1 MTQSAI
7 KELQIDSIIK
17 SLEKTVN
24 ELSNLVKVVEQ
35 LKARVE
41 ELNYKLSETRQD
53 VVNTEDRISR
63 LTICN

>member
-1 MTQSAI
+1 MET
-7 KELQIDSIIK
+7 ELK
-17 SLEKTVN
+17 LLEKTIN
-24 ELSNLVKVVEQ
+24 ELDNLVKVVEQ
-35 LKARVE
+35 LKARVD

>member
-1 MTQSAI
+1 MET
-7 KELQIDSIIK
+7 ELK
-17 SLEKTVN
+17 LLEKTVN

-35 LKARVE
+35 LKARVD

>member
-1 MTQSAI
+1 MET
-7 KELQIDSIIK
+7 ELK
-17 SLEKTVN
+17 LLEKTIN
-24 ELSNLVKVVEQ
+24 ELNNLVKVVEQ
-35 LKARVE
+35 LKARVD

>member
-1 MTQSAI
+1 MTHSAI

-35 LKARVE
+35 LKARVD

>member
-1 MTQSAI
+1 MET
-7 KELQIDSIIK
+7 ELK
-17 SLEKTVN
+17 LLEKTVN
-24 ELSNLVKVVEQ
+24 ELDNLVKVVEQ
-35 LKARVE
+35 LKARVD

>member
-1 MTQSAI
+1 MTHSAI
-7 KELQIDSIIK
+7 KEFQIDSIIK

-24 ELSNLVKVVEQ
+24 ELSNLVKGVEQ
-35 LKARVE
+35 LKARVD